1 MRLTRPRFPRRGGR
15 STLARLAAVAGV
27 VGMICVLAWPPAAT
41 GQESPEVRPT
51 GIYGVTIGRL
61 DLPPGLAGG
70 PALVGQWTMTFND
83 DDTYEVAR
91 QDVGVLAAGS
101 FEITGATLNIGDWS
115 GLLGCGGTAEE
126 PSTASYAWEL
136 AGDELRLT
144 AIQDTCA
151 ERKILLETR
160 GFGRF
165 EPCTTEPLEGLG
177 GLPGPPAPPGPPTPA
192 TTPGAQGASDI
203 LPGVGQ
209 PAATPLAE
217 PVPEGTPAGADV
229 EAAIESLLR
238 QATGCWATGEPG
250 RFLALHSQ
258 VALDQVPSATGGS
271 VADFAVGVAQLMST
285 PVSFELIDTVEL
297 TDPTHATA
305 YVEITFGSEPIPQR
319 FTFAQEGGV
328 WLLDSIF
335 VLGPPQAAPTPEP

>member
-15 STLARLAAVAGV
+15 AALARLAAVAAIAGLV
-27 VGMICVLAWPPAAT
+27 CVLAWPTAAT
-41 GQESPEVRPT
+41 GQESAESRPT

-61 DLPPGLAGG
+61 DLPPGLPGG
-70 PALVGQWTMTFND
+70 PALVGQWTMTFNGD
-83 DDTYEVAR
+83 GTYEVAR
-91 QDVGVLAAGS
+91 QDVGVLAAGA
-101 FEITGATLNIGDWS
+101 FEITGATLNLRDWS

-165 EPCTTEPLEGLG
+165 EPCTTEPLEGISG
-177 GLPGPPAPPGPPTPA
+177 PPGPPGPPPLPA
-192 TTPGAQGASDI
+192 TTPGPQDTSVVV
-203 LPGVGQ
+203 PGVGQ

-217 PVPEGTPAGADV
+217 PLPEGTPAGADV

-238 QATGCWATGEPG
+238 QATGCWATGDPA

-258 VALDQVPSATGGS
+258 ATLDGIQSATGGS
-271 VADFAVGVAQLMST
+271 VADFAVGVAQFMST
-285 PVSFELIDTVEL
+285 PVSFELIDAVEL

-305 YVEITFGSEPIPQR
+305 YVEITFGNEQIPQR
-319 FTFAQEGGV
+319 FTFAQEGGA

-335 VLGPPQAAPTPEP
+335 LLGPPQAAPPPEP